1 MHLKTHASCL
11 NLRYTGFC
19 IVIITKKNHAYTIHY
34 SFHAKKSQKRCILQT
49 LYETVLPRY
58 FSLLVTKRTNLYIFL
73 SHKSNMYAFESAVI
87 KDTNQTILAIEKAL
101 LKNVHVPWNLTHY
114 ILSIDTYSAGTFFV
128 FSICDHPYTVQYT
141 HYRNKYTV

>member
-1 MHLKTHASCL
+1 MYSYY
-11 NLRYTGFC
+11 N
-19 IVIITKKNHAYTIHY
+19 KKNHAYTIHY
-34 SFHAKKSQKRCILQT
+34 SSHAKKSQKRCILQT

-141 HYRNKYTV
+141 HYWNKYTV

>member
-1 MHLKTHASCL
+1 MHTQ
-11 NLRYTGFC
+11 Y
-19 IVIITKKNHAYTIHY
+19 ITLFMPI
-34 SFHAKKSQKRCILQT
+34 KKSQKRSILQT

-73 SHKSNMYAFESAVI
+73 SHMQVQYVCFRHESAVI

>member
-1 MHLKTHASCL
+1 MFKSQIHWILYSYY
-11 NLRYTGFC
+11 N
-19 IVIITKKNHAYTIHY
+19 KKKHAYTIHY

-114 ILSIDTYSAGTFFV
+114 ILSIDTYSAGTFL
-128 FSICDHPYTVQYT
+128 SSQYVT
-141 HYRNKYTV
+141 TPILYNIHITGINIQYSKGVAIQ